1 MRRQFFLAAT
11 LMAAIAIPAAAD
23 ERRGNQR
30 YQGYRYGYDER
41 YGYDRDRTYG
51 NFGPQYRSGNPVTA
65 AMRDLEVVF
74 RRSRVDNH
82 EANHFRRALRELE
95 DFDRNA
101 RRGRFDH
108 ASLDNAM
115 DNMADLARADQL
127 HPRDRQLIARR
138 LQELNYLRGRAG
150 WR

>member
-1 MRRQFFLAAT
+1 MRRHLFLAAMV
-11 LMAAIAIPAAAD
+11 MAALAIPAAAD
-23 ERRGNQR
+23 DRRGNQR
-30 YQGYRYGYDER
+30 YQGYGYGYGDR
-41 YGYDRDRTYG
+41 NGYDRDRDYG
-51 NFGPQYRSGNPVTA
+51 GYGPQYRNSNPVMA
-65 AMRDLEVVF
+65 AMRDLEMVF

-82 EANHFRRALRELE
+82 EANHFRRALRELA

-101 RRGRFDH
+101 RRGRFDRG
-108 ASLDNAM
+108 SLDSAM